1 MRVAQIDRGGDL
13 AEIGSA
19 AAQGEHIGD
28 RPGSIDQRMR
38 VAAGAAIIG
47 PFDKAHKLR
56 VIEVHKDP
64 PEPQAAGKRHD
75 DVACLVERGEA
86 AFLLPIATH

>member
-1 MRVAQIDRGGDL
+1 MRVVEIDSGCYL
-13 AEIGSA
+13 AEIGPA
-19 AAQGEHIGD
+19 TAQGEHIGD
-28 RPGSIDQRMR
+28 RPGGIDQRMR

-56 VIEVHKDP
+56 VIEVHEDP

-75 DVACLVERGEA
+75 DVACLVERGQA